1 MVVKVRSGTFVGSA
15 ASAWSFGEMMVVDR
29 ARMGVERRM
38 DRRVVD
44 ADEETA
50 DGSSAS
56 LLMADVDVDV
66 GLMGCDV
73 LPTCHAKQHVGKRK
87 NDARTAVV
95 TIERII
101 DLQLAYRTRR
111 LLCL

>member
-1 MVVKVRSGTFVGSA
+1 M
-15 ASAWSFGEMMVVDR
+15 VDR
-29 ARMGVERRM
+29 ARMGVERRI
-38 DRRVVD
+38 DRRVAD

-50 DGSSAS
+50 DGSSGS
-56 LLMADVDVDV
+56 RLMADVDV